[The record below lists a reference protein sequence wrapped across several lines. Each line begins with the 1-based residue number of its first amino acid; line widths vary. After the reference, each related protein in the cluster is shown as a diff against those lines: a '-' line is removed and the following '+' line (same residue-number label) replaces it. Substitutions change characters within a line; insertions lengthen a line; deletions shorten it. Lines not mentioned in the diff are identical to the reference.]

1 MLRIVDDAARKRD
14 NVEMNASRSYPTRST
29 IGQPR
34 VPGRGRQEARPD
46 RRRAARAPG
55 DSLTLQNFST
65 MTSSS
70 LCSSSSSMSS
80 SPDGRASTKS
90 STCTRVRQDRRAP
103 GEGALLEALVPDYNV
118 PQARTSRVCAVH
130 VHLDVRVSCL
140 FMKSS
145 KYPYGMVVRFGR
157 PCVPCRVCPGSPRCL
172 FTGSCHEPRPLHMPL
187 HRSPFSRGGRAD
199 CRIRVARR
207 SA

>member
-34 VPGRGRQEARPD
+34 VPGGGRQEARPD
-46 RRRAARAPG
+46 RRRAARAPR
-55 DSLTLQNFST
+55 DLTFQNFST
-65 MTSSS
+65 MTSS
-70 LCSSSSSMSS
+70 CSSSSSMSS

-90 STCTRVRQDRRAP
+90 SVRVYVRQDRRAP

-130 VHLDVRVSCL
+130 VFILLDVRVSCL

-157 PCVPCRVCPGSPRCL
+157 PCVPCRECPGSPRCL
-172 FTGSCHEPRPLHMPL
+172 FTGSCQRAEASSHTCLFIEAPSLVW
-187 HRSPFSRGGRAD
+187 RSG
-199 CRIRVARR
+199 
-207 SA
+207 